1 MIEDGVLSL
10 WGSGCWRLR
19 IVPHYDG
26 QHERRL
32 ITHESS
38 LLTAVIE
45 EGSGS
50 PYPRTGETIIK
61 GHEYNGTQV
70 YCDEAAKPPRN
81 HVLPV
86 IGENEVIGRHR
97 LINVFPY
104 PMERKMKFAWALQ
117 Y

>member
-10 WGSGCWRLR
+10 WGSGCWPLR

-45 EGSGS
+45 EGVWVTVSEDWGD
-50 PYPRTGETIIK
+50 YYQRT
-61 GHEYNGTQV
+61 
-70 YCDEAAKPPRN
+70 
-81 HVLPV
+81 
-86 IGENEVIGRHR
+86 
-97 LINVFPY
+97 
-104 PMERKMKFAWALQ
+104 
-117 Y
+117 